1 VMTAAADGNR
11 QHVLAGVRHTG
22 DHIGYIGAPYDRQRV
37 SIHCAVVD
45 SSRRVIPRIIW
56 GDDRAADSGKII

>member
-1 VMTAAADGNR
+1 VVTAAADRER
-11 QHVLAGVRHTG
+11 QHVLTRVRDAGHDIG
-22 DHIGYIGAPYDRQRV
+22 DIGALHDSERV

-45 SSRRVIPRIIW
+45 GSSRVIPRIVW